1 MRRKES
7 KLYRRIL
14 SASAAI
20 MLLGS
25 MGAPGAEAG
34 VNGDGTAVVNENYAD
49 KLSLKP
55 LAPAFNVDSLMEWS
69 PEKDPDAELNRAS
82 VPLNEDRF
90 KGAQIN
96 PLANPK
102 AGITSAAITT
112 WNHDEASSVGSND
125 FNVYAFDNWQLL
137 DSYIY
142 WAGTNEG
149 IFAIPTPDIVDAAHR
164 NGVPV
169 YATLG
174 FPWGRSA
181 EGLAEIE
188 KFTKADF

>member
-1 MRRKES
+1 
-7 KLYRRIL
+7 
-14 SASAAI
+14 
-20 MLLGS
+20 
-25 MGAPGAEAG
+25 
-34 VNGDGTAVVNENYAD
+34 
-49 KLSLKP
+49 
-55 LAPAFNVDSLMEWS
+55 MEWS

-82 VPLNEDRF
+82 VPLNQDRF

-174 FPWGRSA
+174 FPWGKIS
-181 EGLAEIE
+181 
-188 KFTKADF
+188 